1 MGIVGFCT
9 RGVLGSVAAAA
20 ICVCVCKRSRHA
32 GTSERVYNW
41 HVVGSVRHVWVWT
54 TLVHRVSAVCSAS
67 GCNVDSADDDAN
79 RKQIHV
85 CEK

>member
-9 RGVLGSVAAAA
+9 RGVLGSVTAVAM
-20 ICVCVCKRSRHA
+20 CVSVCEHSRHA
-32 GTSERVYNW
+32 GTSECVYNG
-41 HVVGSVRHVWVWT
+41 HVVDSMRHVWVRT